1 MTIAL
6 SPQREVELLQ
16 QYHQNHVELQKQQE
30 TLNQQKAGTDNYWR
44 KKREA
49 GAKPTLTR
57 AQHLCHEC
65 GVAIPKGTCVH
76 VRTVIRPGSHSD
88 GFGHFETWYFCPD
101 CLEVK

>member
-1 MTIAL
+1 MTITL
-6 SPQREVELLQ
+6 SPQREAALLQ
-16 QYHQNHVELQKQQE
+16 QYHQNHAELQKQQE
-30 TLNQQKAGTDNYWR
+30 LLNQQKAETDIYWR

-57 AQHLCHEC
+57 APHPCHEC
-65 GVAIPKGTCVH
+65 GVTIPKGTRVH

-88 GFGHFETWYFCPD
+88 SFGHFETWYFCPV